1 MRLSAAIL
9 LLVLVAHNAN
19 AFVVTPPT
27 TTTRTTQS
35 LLFAATDKAG
45 DDVKTEVA
53 SAETAT
59 QEEEEESRNVE
70 CFVVGQGDLVG
81 PDGEKPEVVC
91 TSHPEEY
98 AWLNGIDP
106 QAMTPTDGMEEG
118 SLECV
123 EGHPTRGG
131 VDEYECKK

>member
-1 MRLSAAIL
+1 MRLSATIL

-35 LLFAATDKAG
+35 LLFAATDEAG

-53 SAETAT
+53 SAETTT
-59 QEEEEESRNVE
+59 QEEEESHNVE

-131 VDEYECKK
+131 VDEYECKSS